1 MNSLYTDSF
10 PWLIIDKRKAS
21 PGQLEQQPPLK
32 KTATDGDV
40 SVVLANS
47 SPSHKQGEAGTQA
60 SSVDSIIGSSSSSG
74 QMKNEISLD
83 GEVISNRG
91 DTRALK
97 TSAALAQVWK
107 DELNSGR
114 ILVSLFELFGEDI
127 ISFIPAPEMYMF
139 L

>member
-1 MNSLYTDSF
+1 M
-10 PWLIIDKRKAS
+10 
-21 PGQLEQQPPLK
+21 EQQSPLK
-32 KTATDGDV
+32 KTATDVEAG
-40 SVVLANS
+40 VVLTNS
-47 SPSHKQGEAGTQA
+47 SPVHKQGEAGPEA

-74 QMKNEISLD
+74 QMKSEATLD
-83 GEVISNRG
+83 NIVRGNKG
-91 DTRALK
+91 DTLALK

-127 ISFIPAPEMYMF
+127 LSFIPAPEMYLF